1 MTMAANTNARP
12 KADAP
17 PSRMTLGSVKS
28 GKIAQ
33 PLRVLLYGPEGVGK
47 TTFGANAPAPIFL
60 GAEDGHANLD
70 VAYFPEPNS
79 WADIVDAVRAL
90 SVESHKYETLVL
102 DTLDWLEPFCW
113 RAVCA
118 TGRKAGIEDFG
129 YGKGYVAAFDEWR
142 VLVAALEV
150 MRRQRRMNV
159 VMLAHSQVKT
169 FKNPEGEDYDRY
181 SLKVHEKAAGLLKE
195 WSDAVLFTNYE
206 TQVLKDGNR
215 AKGYGGGSRV
225 IHAERRAAYDAKNRY
240 GLPESLPLAWDDFY
254 AAVEAGRSEGAV
266 EGLRADLAA
275 LIARLPEKDER
286 RAKATAWLATPN
298 AQNADSLRITINKV
312 QTFIGETAA
321 QEAGAQ

>member
-28 GKIAQ
+28 GKISQ

-47 TTFGANAPAPIFL
+47 TTFGANAPTPIFL

-70 VAYFPEPNS
+70 VAYFPEPHS
-79 WADIVDAVRAL
+79 WSDILDAVRVLANDK
-90 SVESHKYETLVL
+90 HDYQTLVL

-118 TGRKAGIEDFG
+118 AGRKAGIEDFG
-129 YGKGYVAAFDEWR
+129 FGKGYVAALDEWR
-142 VLVAALEV
+142 VLVSALET
-150 MRRQRRMNV
+150 MRRSRRMNV

-206 TQVLKDGNR
+206 THVLKDGAR
-215 AKGYGGGSRV
+215 AKAYGGGSRV
-225 IHAERRAAYDAKNRY
+225 IHTERRAAYDAKNRY

-266 EGLRADLAA
+266 NSLRAELEA
-275 LIARLPEKDER
+275 LLSRMPTTDER
-286 RAKATAWLATPN
+286 RTKATAWLATSN
-298 AQNADSLRITINKV
+298 AQNADSLRTTINKV
-312 QTFIGETAA
+312 QTFIGETAS